1 MPALPTTDTIL
12 LAPLRW
18 LPSLL
23 PASCS
28 YMLSFFTAC
37 SLLSLPIPLS
47 LDSFLPNLSPAHSP
61 CAPLPPPCT
70 PSGRTPRP
78 GPFIA
83 PYRAATAIRAAL
95 PLLGFSWCHV
105 SCSSEFRCFS
115 HLSLKKGP
123 CPPPLSHKLYIY
135 SYLLPLIHPQKT
147 TKKRPSCDAL
157 FHASVRFLALFQ
169 PSMRLFHSFSLFF
182 PALHP
187 RFIPLFRETSHLSV
201 HYSHHF

>member
-28 YMLSFFTAC
+28 SMLSFFTAC

-95 PLLGFSWCHV
+95 PLLGFSCCHV

-123 CPPPLSHKLYIY
+123 CPPPLSHKLCIY
-135 SYLLPLIHPQKT
+135 YYLLPLIHPQKT
-147 TKKRPSCDAL
+147 TKKKTILRCPFPCLREIPCAFSA
-157 FHASVRFLALFQ
+157 FHETFSLVLALLPRAS
-169 PSMRLFHSFSLFF
+169 PSFHS
-182 PALHP
+182 ALP
-187 RFIPLFRETSHLSV
+187 
-201 HYSHHF
+201 